1 MHLTRKMIVAAA
13 LAAMPFASPAQDAAS
28 IVDRNGDQQRR
39 IEQGLRSGDLTVQEA
54 ARLEREA
61 ARVNQIEARAL
72 RDGTLTDAE
81 RARIDRA
88 QDHLGRDI
96 ARERHDAE
104 YGNPNSPS
112 SRRMQADVQR
122 NIYQQER
129 IEQGLRSGQIT
140 NREAARLE
148 QGQAR
153 IYGMEARAA
162 ADGHVSGHEQRRIQ
176 HAENVQSRRIY
187 NERHDRQTR
196 RDDHLRDQ
204 RFRHGGEHRPAESA
218 RHDGGFRSNPPARNF
233 QQQSYAHAG
242 RRHAR

>member
-1 MHLTRKMIVAAA
+1 MSLTRKLIVTAA
-13 LAAMPFASPAQDAAS
+13 LAAMPFATLAQDAAS

-39 IEQGLRSGDLTVQEA
+39 IEQGLRTGDLSVQEA

-61 ARVNQIEARAL
+61 ARVNQIESRAL

-104 YGNPNSPS
+104 RGDPNSPS

-129 IEQGLRSGQIT
+129 IEQGLRSGQLT

-148 QGQAR
+148 HGQAR

-176 HAENVQSRRIY
+176 QAENVQSRRIY
-187 NERHDRQTR
+187 QERHDRQTR
-196 RDDHLRDQ
+196 HDDVRRDQ
-204 RFRHGGEHRPAESA
+204 RFRHGGDQHTVAGHRHE
-218 RHDGGFRSNPPARNF
+218 GGFRSNAQARPI
-233 QQQSYAHAG
+233 QHQTYAQAG

>member
-1 MHLTRKMIVAAA
+1 MSLTRKLIVTAA
-13 LAAMPFASPAQDAAS
+13 LAAMPFATLAQDAAS

-39 IEQGLRSGDLTVQEA
+39 IEQGLRTGDLSVQEA

-61 ARVNQIEARAL
+61 ARVNQIESRAL
-72 RDGTLTDAE
+72 RDGMLTDAE

-104 YGNPNSPS
+104 RGDPNSPS

-129 IEQGLRSGQIT
+129 IEQGLRSGQLT

-148 QGQAR
+148 HGQAR

-176 HAENVQSRRIY
+176 QAENVQSRRIY
-187 NERHDRQTR
+187 QERHDQQTR
-196 RDDHLRDQ
+196 HDDVRRDQ
-204 RFRHGGEHRPAESA
+204 RFRHGGDQHTVAGHRHE
-218 RHDGGFRSNPPARNF
+218 GGFRSNAQARPI
-233 QQQSYAHAG
+233 QHQTYAQAG